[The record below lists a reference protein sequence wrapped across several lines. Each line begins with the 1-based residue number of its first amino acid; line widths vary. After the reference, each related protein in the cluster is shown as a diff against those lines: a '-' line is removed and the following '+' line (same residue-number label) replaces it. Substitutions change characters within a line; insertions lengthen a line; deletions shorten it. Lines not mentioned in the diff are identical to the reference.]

1 VHNRVDDEADRRV
14 QDEFMCAGRA
24 CGHDEWAGAG
34 FRPFMER
41 VIMNRFTKAA
51 VLGLVLAT
59 AAPLAAEAQSLVD
72 RREYRQ
78 DRRDDRD
85 DYRRERRDDRR
96 DWRNGEYD
104 SRNQYRRDRR
114 DDNRDFRAER
124 RDDRRD
130 FRRDQRWDRNNR
142 DWWRGR
148 DDFRDYR
155 GARNG
160 YWYAPSYGYYRVEPR
175 YYNQRWSR
183 GGYLPS
189 HYRGYYVRD
198 PYTYGLRQAPR
209 GYRYVHAGNDIV
221 LIATASGLIASVLSG
236 TY

>member
-1 VHNRVDDEADRRV
+1 
-14 QDEFMCAGRA
+14 
-24 CGHDEWAGAG
+24 
-34 FRPFMER
+34 
-41 VIMNRFTKAA
+41 MNRFTRAA

-59 AAPLAAEAQSLVD
+59 AAPLAAEAQSRSD

-78 DRRDDRD
+78 DRRDDRQ

-96 DWRNGEYD
+96 DYRNGEYD
-104 SRNQYRRDRR
+104 SRRDYREDRR
-114 DDNRDFRAER
+114 DDRQDYRAER

-130 FRRDQRWDRNNR
+130 FRGDHRWDRNNR

-160 YWYAPSYGYYRVEPR
+160 Y
-175 YYNQRWSR
+175 
-183 GGYLPS
+183 
-189 HYRGYYVRD
+189 YVRD
-198 PYTYGLRQAPR
+198 PYTYGLRPAPR

-221 LIATASGLIASVLSG
+221 LIAIATGLIASVLSG
-236 TY
+236 AY